1 MCTFFAKYFFLSLSG
16 DYSKL
21 LLEKEGAAMKYN
33 ILSDILKQA
42 RIDKGISQEI
52 LAERLFVTKSAVSN
66 WEQGNRIPDILML
79 AKIADCLDLDIASLV
94 NATTGQNKTPNVIM
108 VDDEKIILNGG
119 IPIIKSVIPNAEVT
133 GFTKPSDA
141 VQYAKENKVDLAFLD
156 IEMGMT
162 SGLDVCQD
170 LLNCNPKTN
179 VIYLTAYMEYSFD
192 AWKTG
197 ASGFTLKPLTADG
210 IREQLSRL
218 RYPFLLGEIE

>member
-1 MCTFFAKYFFLSLSG
+1 MSNHFSNNLKTARKSKGLSQ
-16 DYSKL
+16 KT
-21 LLEKEGAAMKYN
+21 
-33 ILSDILKQA
+33 
-42 RIDKGISQEI
+42 
-52 LAERLFVTKSAVSN
+52 LAEMLFVSN
-66 WEQGNRIPDILML
+66 TTVARWEKGTRLPDAEMI
-79 AKIADCLDLDIASLV
+79 AKIAECLDVDVALLLSIG
-94 NATTGQNKTPNVIM
+94 NETPNIII
-108 VDDEKIILNGG
+108 VDDEKIILKGG
-119 IPIIKSVIPNAEVT
+119 IPIIKSVIPNAEIT

-170 LLNCNPKTN
+170 LLDCNPKTN

-197 ASGFTLKPLTADG
+197 ASGFMLKPLTADG

-218 RYPFLLGEIE
+218 RYPFVPEGVAE

>member
-1 MCTFFAKYFFLSLSG
+1 MSNHFSNNLKTARKSKGLSQ
-16 DYSKL
+16 KT
-21 LLEKEGAAMKYN
+21 
-33 ILSDILKQA
+33 
-42 RIDKGISQEI
+42 
-52 LAERLFVTKSAVSN
+52 LAQMLFVSN
-66 WEQGNRIPDILML
+66 TTVARWEKGTRLPDAEMI
-79 AKIADCLDLDIASLV
+79 AKIAECLDVDVALLLSIG
-94 NATTGQNKTPNVIM
+94 NETPNVII
-108 VDDEKIILNGG
+108 VDDEKIILKGG

-170 LLNCNPKTN
+170 LLDCNPKTN

-192 AWKTG
+192 AWETG
-197 ASGFTLKPLTADG
+197 ASGFMLKPLTADG

-218 RYPFLLGEIE
+218 RYPFVSEGVAE

>member
-1 MCTFFAKYFFLSLSG
+1 
-16 DYSKL
+16 
-21 LLEKEGAAMKYN
+21 MKYN

-66 WEQGNRIPDILML
+66 WEQGKRIPDILML

-119 IPIIKSVIPNAEVT
+119 IPILKSVLPDASIE
-133 GFTKPSDA
+133 GFTKPSEA
-141 VQYAKENKVDLAFLD
+141 IEYAKSHKVDLAFLD

-162 SGLDVCQD
+162 SGLDVCREI
-170 LLNCNPKTN
+170 LNCNPKTN
-179 VIYLTAYMEYSFD
+179 VIYLTAYTDYALD
-192 AWKTG
+192 AWDTG
-197 ASGFTLKPLTADG
+197 ASGFMTKPLTADG
-210 IREQLSRL
+210 VKEQLKKL
-218 RYPFLLGEIE
+218 RYPFITKGVSE

>member
-1 MCTFFAKYFFLSLSG
+1 MNSEF
-16 DYSKL
+16 SK
-21 LLEKEGAAMKYN
+21 
-33 ILSDILKQA
+33 ILKKK
-42 RIDKGISQEI
+42 RYEMGISQET
-52 LAERLFVTKSAVSN
+52 LAKKLFVTKAAVSN
-66 WEQGNRIPDILML
+66 WEKGNRIPDTDMVI
-79 AKIADCLDLDIASLV
+79 KIAKCLDIDISVLMSDG
-94 NATTGQNKTPNVIM
+94 NETPNVII
-108 VDDEKIILNGG
+108 VDDEMIILKGG

-141 VQYAKENKVDLAFLD
+141 VEYAKNNKVDLAFLD

-170 LLNCNPKTN
+170 LLDCNPKTN

-197 ASGFTLKPLTADG
+197 ASGFLLKPLTADG

-218 RYPFLLGEIE
+218 RYPFLLGVAE

>member
-1 MCTFFAKYFFLSLSG
+1 MNSEF
-16 DYSKL
+16 SK
-21 LLEKEGAAMKYN
+21 
-33 ILSDILKQA
+33 ILKKK
-42 RIDKGISQEI
+42 RHEMGISQET
-52 LAERLFVTKSAVSN
+52 LAKKLFVTKAAVSN
-66 WEQGNRIPDILML
+66 WEKGNRIPDTDMVI
-79 AKIADCLDLDIASLV
+79 KIAKCLDIDISVLMSDG
-94 NATTGQNKTPNVIM
+94 NETPNVII
-108 VDDEKIILNGG
+108 VDDEKIILKGG

-170 LLNCNPKTN
+170 LLDCNPKTN

-197 ASGFTLKPLTADG
+197 ASGFMLKPLTADS

>member
-1 MCTFFAKYFFLSLSG
+1 MNSEF
-16 DYSKL
+16 SK
-21 LLEKEGAAMKYN
+21 
-33 ILSDILKQA
+33 ILKKK
-42 RIDKGISQEI
+42 RYEMGISQET
-52 LAERLFVTKSAVSN
+52 LAKKLFVTKAAVSN
-66 WEQGNRIPDILML
+66 WEKGNRIPDTDMVI
-79 AKIADCLDLDIASLV
+79 KIAKCLDIDISVLMSDG
-94 NATTGQNKTPNVIM
+94 NETPNIII
-108 VDDEKIILNGG
+108 VDDEMIILKGG
-119 IPIIKSVIPNAEVT
+119 IPIIKSVIPGANIV

-170 LLNCNPKTN
+170 LLDCNPKTN

-197 ASGFTLKPLTADG
+197 ASGFMLKPLTADG

-218 RYPFLLGEIE
+218 RYPFLLGEAE

>member
-1 MCTFFAKYFFLSLSG
+1 MSNHFSNNLKTARKSKGLSQ
-16 DYSKL
+16 KT
-21 LLEKEGAAMKYN
+21 
-33 ILSDILKQA
+33 
-42 RIDKGISQEI
+42 
-52 LAERLFVTKSAVSN
+52 LAQMLFVSN
-66 WEQGNRIPDILML
+66 TTVARWEKGTRLPDAEMI
-79 AKIADCLDLDIASLV
+79 AKIAECLDVDVALLLSIG
-94 NATTGQNKTPNVIM
+94 NETPNVII
-108 VDDEKIILNGG
+108 VDDEKIILKGG

-170 LLNCNPKTN
+170 LLDCNPKTN

-197 ASGFTLKPLTADG
+197 ASGFMLKPLTADG

-218 RYPFLLGEIE
+218 RYPFLLGVAE